1 MEQDR
6 CPYFRQYVRESGKE
20 PMSALWPYC
29 EHKHSPVTGDVVVRV
44 IGAERILTCGGEWKR
59 CQVPRN
65 KRLDTA

>member
-1 MEQDR
+1 MEQGR
-6 CPYFRQYVRESGKE
+6 CPYFREYARQLGRLM
-20 PMSALWPYC
+20 PTLLPYC
-29 EHKHSPVTGDVVVRV
+29 EHKHSPVTRDVVVRI